1 MPSRTAIYIRVSTQ
15 EQATEGYSIQ
25 AQTERLQ
32 AYCKAKGWGIF
43 HIYTDAG
50 FSGSNMERPALSQL
64 LNDVEAGRV
73 DCVLVYKLD
82 RLSRSQKDTLHMIE
96 DVFLDHGCDFVSMSE
111 NFDTSTPL
119 GRAMI
124 GILSVFAQLE
134 REQIR
139 ERMAIGRTERAK
151 SGLWQGGGWIPIGY
165 DYVDGRLV
173 PNPIRAAAVRDIYN
187 LFLSGTPI
195 TSIKLAVNKK
205 YALDLSDTTVH
216 SVLSHRLYVG
226 DIVWRGEI
234 YKGQHEPLID
244 METFAR
250 AQKLL
255 HSRARIA
262 VSKPDPFKPRTLLGG
277 LLFCENCGA
286 RYLAKGN
293 YSGHGDRRV
302 YRPYYMCYS
311 RAKSNKRLI
320 IDPTCRNPAY
330 AVVSLDHTIIEEIRR
345 IASDPQEFD
354 AIVAAGRPD
363 AGQKRNRNAEA
374 EAAIMHRL
382 DEIDA
387 NTTRLLDLYQRGLAI
402 DKIAGRLDAL
412 DKEKATLQDSLQE
425 LRMEKKAARD
435 EEERLGPER
444 AHELMGEFLD
454 AVDGDADP
462 DTRRKLLGAL
472 IEKIIVKRT
481 PGDFDI
487 YWTF

>member
-262 VSKPDPFKPRTLLGG
+262 ASKPDPFKPRTLLGG

-363 AGQKRNRNAEA
+363 AEQKCRRNANA

-402 DKIAGRLDAL
+402 DKIADRLDAL
-412 DKEKATLQDSLQE
+412 DKEKEALQVSLQE

-435 EEERLGPER
+435 EEERLEPER
-444 AHELMGEFLD
+444 AHELMAEFLN
-454 AVDGDADP
+454 AVDGDADL
-462 DTRRKLLGAL
+462 DTRRKLLGSL

>member
-64 LNDVEAGRV
+64 LNDVEDGRV

-262 VSKPDPFKPRTLLGG
+262 ASKPDPFKPRTLLGG

-454 AVDGDADP
+454 AVDGDADL

>member
-15 EQATEGYSIQ
+15 EQAIEGYSIQ

-32 AYCKAKGWGIF
+32 AYCKAKGWGVF
-43 HIYTDAG
+43 HTYTDAG
-50 FSGSNMERPALSQL
+50 FSGSNMERPSLSQL
-64 LNDVEAGRV
+64 LEDVEAGRV

-96 DVFLDHGCDFVSMSE
+96 DIFLANGCDFVSMSE

-124 GILSVFAQLE
+124 GVLSVFAQLE

-139 ERMAIGRTERAK
+139 ERMAMGRTERAK

-173 PNPIRAAAVRDIYN
+173 PNPIRAAAVRDIYD

-226 DIVWRGEI
+226 DIVWQGEI

-244 METFAR
+244 VETFAR

-262 VSKPDPFKPRTLLGG
+262 ASKPDPFKPRTLLGG

-354 AIVAAGRPD
+354 AIVAAGRPND
-363 AGQKRNRNAEA
+363 EQKRSRNAEA

-402 DKIAGRLDAL
+402 DKIADRLDAL
-412 DKEKATLQDSLQE
+412 GKEKEALQASLQE
-425 LRMEKKAARD
+425 LRMKKKAAHD
-435 EEERLGPER
+435 EEEQMEPER
-444 AHELMGEFLD
+444 AHELMAEFLD
-454 AVDGDADP
+454 AIDGDADL
-462 DTRRKLLGAL
+462 DTRRKLLGSL

>member
-1 MPSRTAIYIRVSTQ
+1 M
-15 EQATEGYSIQ
+15 EGYSIQ

-50 FSGSNMERPALSQL
+50 FSGSNMQRPALSQL
-64 LNDVEAGRV
+64 LEDVEAGRV

-96 DVFLDHGCDFVSMSE
+96 DIFLANGCDFVSMSE

-139 ERMAIGRTERAK
+139 ERMTMGRTERAK

-173 PNPIRAAAVRDIYN
+173 PNPIRAAAVRDIYD

-195 TSIKLAVNKK
+195 TSIKLTVNKK
-205 YALDLSDTTVH
+205 YALNLSDTTVH

-226 DIVWRGEI
+226 DIVWMGNI
-234 YKGQHEPLID
+234 YKGQHEPLVD
-244 METFAR
+244 MVTFSR

-262 VSKPDPFKPRTLLGG
+262 ASKPDPFKPRTLLGG

-311 RAKSNKRLI
+311 RAKTNKHMVV
-320 IDPTCRNPAY
+320 DPTCRNPAY
-330 AVVSLDHTIIEEIRR
+330 AVAVLNKKIIDEIRR
-345 IASDPQEFD
+345 IASDPQEFN

-363 AGQKRNRNAEA
+363 AEQKRRRNAKAEEA
-374 EAAIMHRL
+374 VMRRL
-382 DEIDA
+382 DEVDA

-412 DKEKATLQDSLQE
+412 DKEKEALQVSLQE
-425 LRMEKKAARD
+425 LRMEKKAARN
-435 EEERLGPER
+435 EEERLEPER

-454 AVDGDADP
+454 AVDGDADM
-462 DTRRKLLGAL
+462 DTRRKILGSL

>member
-15 EQATEGYSIQ
+15 EQAMEGYSIQ

-32 AYCKAKGWGIF
+32 AYCKAKCWGIF
-43 HIYTDAG
+43 HTYTDAG
-50 FSGSNMERPALSQL
+50 FSGSNMQRPALSQL
-64 LNDVEAGRV
+64 LEDVEAGRV

-96 DVFLDHGCDFVSMSE
+96 DIFLANGCDFVSMSE

-139 ERMAIGRTERAK
+139 ERMAMGRTERAK

-165 DYVDGRLV
+165 DYVDGHLV
-173 PNPIRAAAVRDIYN
+173 PNPVRAAAVRDIYD
-187 LFLSGTPI
+187 LFLAGTPI
-195 TSIKLAVNKK
+195 TSIKLIVNKK
-205 YALDLSDTTVH
+205 YALDLSDTTVR

-226 DIVWRGEI
+226 DIVWMGSI
-234 YKGQHEPLID
+234 YKGQHEPLVD
-244 METFAR
+244 MVTFSR

-262 VSKPDPFKPRTLLGG
+262 ASKPDPFKPRTLLGG

-286 RYLAKGN
+286 RYIAKGN
-293 YSGHGDRRV
+293 YSGRGNHRA
-302 YRPYYMCYS
+302 YRPYYTCHS
-311 RAKSNKRLI
+311 RAKSNKRMI
-320 IDPTCRNPAY
+320 VDPTCRNPSY
-330 AVVSLDHTIIEEIRR
+330 VVARLDQRIVDEIRH
-345 IASDPQEFD
+345 IASDPQEFN
-354 AIVAAGRPD
+354 AIVASGRPD
-363 AGQKRNRNAEA
+363 AEQKRRRNAEA
-374 EAAIMHRL
+374 EAAIMRRL

-387 NTTRLLDLYQRGLAI
+387 NTARLLDLYQRGLSI
-402 DKIAGRLDAL
+402 DKIADRLDAL
-412 DKEKATLQDSLQE
+412 DKEKATLQISLQE

-435 EEERLGPER
+435 EEERLEPER

-454 AVDGDADP
+454 AVDGDADL
-462 DTRRKLLGAL
+462 DTRRKLLGSL

-481 PGDFDI
+481 PGAFDI

>member
-15 EQATEGYSIQ
+15 EQALEGYSIQ

-43 HIYTDAG
+43 HVYTDAG
-50 FSGSNMERPALSQL
+50 FSGSNMERPGLSQL
-64 LNDVEAGRV
+64 LEDVEAGRV

-96 DVFLDHGCDFVSMSE
+96 DIFLANDCDFVSMSE

-124 GILSVFAQLE
+124 GVLSVFAQLE

-139 ERMAIGRTERAK
+139 ERMAMGRTERAK

-173 PNPIRAAAVRDIYN
+173 PNQIRAAAVRDIYE
-187 LFLSGTPI
+187 LFIGGTAI
-195 TSIKLAVNKK
+195 TSIKLIVNRK
-205 YALDLSDTTVH
+205 YALSLSDTTVR
-216 SVLSHRLYVG
+216 SILSHRLYVG
-226 DIVWRGEI
+226 DIVWMGNI
-234 YKGQHEPLID
+234 YKGQHEPLVD
-244 METFAR
+244 MVTFSR

-262 VSKPDPFKPRTLLGG
+262 ASKPDPFKPRTLLGG
-277 LLFCENCGA
+277 LLFCETCGA

-293 YSGHGDRRV
+293 YSGRGAHRA
-302 YRPYYMCYS
+302 YRPYYTCYS
-311 RAKSNKRLI
+311 RAKTNKHLVV
-320 IDPTCRNPAY
+320 DPTCRNPTY
-330 AVVSLDHTIIEEIRR
+330 AVAVLNQKIIDEIRR
-345 IASDPQEFD
+345 IASDPQEFG

-363 AGQKRNRNAEA
+363 ADRERRRDDEA
-374 EAAIMHRL
+374 ERAILHRL

-387 NTTRLLDLYQRGLAI
+387 NITRLLDLYQRGLAI
-402 DKIAGRLDAL
+402 DKIADRLDAF
-412 DKEKATLQDSLQE
+412 DKEKGTLQDSLRE
-425 LRMEKKAARD
+425 LRMKKQAARD
-435 EEERLGPER
+435 DEDRLNPEK
-444 AHELMGEFLD
+444 AHELMDEFLA
-454 AVDGDADP
+454 AVDGGADL
-462 DTRRKLLGAL
+462 DTRRRLLGAL
-472 IEKIIVKRT
+472 IEKIIVKKT

>member
-15 EQATEGYSIQ
+15 EQAIEGYSIQ

-32 AYCKAKGWGIF
+32 AYCKAKGWGVF
-43 HIYTDAG
+43 HTYTDAG
-50 FSGSNMERPALSQL
+50 FSGSNMERLALSQL
-64 LNDVEAGRV
+64 LEDVEAGRV

-96 DVFLDHGCDFVSMSE
+96 DIFLANGCDFVSTSE

-139 ERMAIGRTERAK
+139 ERMAMGRTERAK

-165 DYVDGRLV
+165 DYVDGKLV
-173 PNPIRAAAVRDIYN
+173 RNPIRAAAVRDIYD

-195 TSIKLAVNKK
+195 TSIKLTVNKK
-205 YALDLSDTTVH
+205 YALNLSDTTVH

-226 DIVWRGEI
+226 DIVWMGNI
-234 YKGQHEPLID
+234 YKGQHEPLVD
-244 METFAR
+244 MVTFSR

-262 VSKPDPFKPRTLLGG
+262 ASKPDPFKPRTLLGG

-293 YSGHGDRRV
+293 YSGRGAHRT

-311 RAKSNKRLI
+311 RAKTSKHLVV
-320 IDPTCRNPAY
+320 DPTCRNPAY
-330 AVVSLDHTIIEEIRR
+330 AVVSLDQKIIDEIRR
-345 IASDPQEFD
+345 IASDPQEFG
-354 AIVAAGRPD
+354 AIVAASRP
-363 AGQKRNRNAEA
+363 AAEQKRRRNAEA
-374 EAAIMHRL
+374 EAAVMRRL
-382 DEIDA
+382 DEVDA

-402 DKIAGRLDAL
+402 DKIAARLDAI
-412 DKEKATLQDSLQE
+412 DKEKDALQVSLQE
-425 LRMEKKAARD
+425 LRMEKKDAR
-435 EEERLGPER
+435 EEDERLEPER
-444 AHELMGEFLD
+444 AQELMAEFLD
-454 AVDGDADP
+454 AVDGDADL
-462 DTRRKLLGAL
+462 DTRRKLLGSL

-487 YWTF
+487 CWTF

>member
-15 EQATEGYSIQ
+15 EQAMEGYSIQ

-32 AYCKAKGWGIF
+32 AYCTAKGWGVF
-43 HIYTDAG
+43 HTYTDAG
-50 FSGSNMERPALSQL
+50 FSGSNMERPSLSQL
-64 LNDVEAGRV
+64 LEDVEAGRV

-96 DVFLDHGCDFVSMSE
+96 DIFLANGCDFVSMSE

-139 ERMAIGRTERAK
+139 ERMTMGRTERAK

-165 DYVDGRLV
+165 DYVDGKLV
-173 PNPIRAAAVRDIYN
+173 PNPIRAAAVRDIYE
-187 LFLSGTPI
+187 LFIGGTAI
-195 TSIKLAVNKK
+195 TSIKLIVNRK
-205 YALDLSDTTVH
+205 YALNLSDTTVR
-216 SVLSHRLYVG
+216 SILSHRLYVG
-226 DIVWRGEI
+226 DIVWMGNI
-234 YKGQHEPLID
+234 YKGQHEPLVD
-244 METFAR
+244 MVTFSR

-262 VSKPDPFKPRTLLGG
+262 ASKPDPFKPRTLLGG
-277 LLFCENCGA
+277 LLFCETCGA

-293 YSGHGDRRV
+293 YSGRGAHRT
-302 YRPYYMCYS
+302 YRPYYTCYS
-311 RAKSNKRLI
+311 RAKTNKNLVV
-320 IDPTCRNPAY
+320 DPTCRNPTY
-330 AVVSLDHTIIEEIRR
+330 AVAVLNQKIIDEIRR
-345 IASDPQEFD
+345 IASNPQEFN
-354 AIVAAGRPD
+354 AIVATGRPD
-363 AGQKRNRNAEA
+363 AEQKRRRNAEA
-374 EAAIMHRL
+374 EEAIMRRL
-382 DEIDA
+382 DEVDA

-402 DKIAGRLDAL
+402 DKIADRLDAL
-412 DKEKATLQDSLQE
+412 DKEKEALQVSLQE
-425 LRMEKKAARD
+425 LRMDKKAAR
-435 EEERLGPER
+435 EEDERLEPER
-444 AHELMGEFLD
+444 AQELMAEFLD
-454 AVDGDADP
+454 AVDGDADL
-462 DTRRKLLGAL
+462 DTRRKLLGSL

>member
-15 EQATEGYSIQ
+15 EQAMEGYSIQ

-32 AYCKAKGWGIF
+32 AYCTAKGWGVF
-43 HIYTDAG
+43 HTYTDAG
-50 FSGSNMERPALSQL
+50 FSGSNMERPSLSQL
-64 LNDVEAGRV
+64 LEDVEAGRV

-96 DVFLDHGCDFVSMSE
+96 DVFLANGCDFVSMSE

-139 ERMAIGRTERAK
+139 ERMTMGRTERAK

-165 DYVDGRLV
+165 DYVDGKLV
-173 PNPIRAAAVRDIYN
+173 PNPIRAAAVRDIYD

-195 TSIKLAVNKK
+195 TSIKLTVNKK
-205 YALDLSDTTVH
+205 YALNLSDTTVH

-226 DIVWRGEI
+226 DIVWMGNI
-234 YKGQHEPLID
+234 YKGQHEPLVD
-244 METFAR
+244 MVTFSR

-262 VSKPDPFKPRTLLGG
+262 ASKPDPFKPRTLLGG

-311 RAKSNKRLI
+311 RAKTNKHMVV
-320 IDPTCRNPAY
+320 DPTCRNPAY
-330 AVVSLDHTIIEEIRR
+330 AVAVLNKKIIDEIRR
-345 IASDPQEFD
+345 IASDPQEFN

-363 AGQKRNRNAEA
+363 AEQKRRRNAKAEEA
-374 EAAIMHRL
+374 VMRRL
-382 DEIDA
+382 DEVDA

-412 DKEKATLQDSLQE
+412 DKEKEALQVSLQE
-425 LRMEKKAARD
+425 LRMEKKAAH
-435 EEERLGPER
+435 EEDERLEPER
-444 AHELMGEFLD
+444 AQELMAEFLD
-454 AVDGDADP
+454 AVDGDADL
-462 DTRRKLLGAL
+462 DTRRKLLSSL
-472 IEKIIVKRT
+472 IEKIIVKRM

>member
-1 MPSRTAIYIRVSTQ
+1 M
-15 EQATEGYSIQ
+15 EGYSIQ

-43 HIYTDAG
+43 HVYTDAG
-50 FSGSNMERPALSQL
+50 FSGSNMQRPALSQL
-64 LNDVEAGRV
+64 LEDVEAGRV

-96 DVFLDHGCDFVSMSE
+96 DIFLANGCDFVSMSE

-139 ERMAIGRTERAK
+139 ERMTMGRTERAK

-173 PNPIRAAAVRDIYN
+173 PNPIRAAAVRDIYD

-195 TSIKLAVNKK
+195 TSIKLTVNKK
-205 YALDLSDTTVH
+205 YALNLSDTTVH

-226 DIVWRGEI
+226 DIVWMGNI
-234 YKGQHEPLID
+234 YKGQHEPLVD
-244 METFAR
+244 MVTFSR

-262 VSKPDPFKPRTLLGG
+262 ASKPDPFKPRTLLGG

-311 RAKSNKRLI
+311 RAKTNKHMVV
-320 IDPTCRNPAY
+320 DPTCRNPAY
-330 AVVSLDHTIIEEIRR
+330 AVAVLNKKIIDEIRR
-345 IASDPQEFD
+345 IASDPQEFN

-363 AGQKRNRNAEA
+363 AEQKRRRNAKAEEA
-374 EAAIMHRL
+374 VMRRL
-382 DEIDA
+382 DEVDA

-412 DKEKATLQDSLQE
+412 DKEKEALQVSLQE
-425 LRMEKKAARD
+425 LRMEKKAARN
-435 EEERLGPER
+435 EEERLEPER

-454 AVDGDADP
+454 AVDGDADM
-462 DTRRKLLGAL
+462 DTRRKILGSL

>member
-15 EQATEGYSIQ
+15 EQAMEGYSIQ

-50 FSGSNMERPALSQL
+50 FSGSNMQRPALSQL
-64 LNDVEAGRV
+64 LEDVEAGRV

-139 ERMAIGRTERAK
+139 ERMAMGRTERAK

-165 DYVDGRLV
+165 DYVDGHLV
-173 PNPIRAAAVRDIYN
+173 PNPVRAAAVRDIYD
-187 LFLSGTPI
+187 LFLAGTPI
-195 TSIKLAVNKK
+195 TSIKLIVNKK
-205 YALDLSDTTVH
+205 YALDLADTTVR

-226 DIVWRGEI
+226 DIVWMGSI

-244 METFAR
+244 MVTFSR

-262 VSKPDPFKPRTLLGG
+262 ASKPDPFKPRTLLGG

-363 AGQKRNRNAEA
+363 AEQKCRRNANA
-374 EAAIMHRL
+374 EVAIMHRL

-402 DKIAGRLDAL
+402 DKIADRLDAL
-412 DKEKATLQDSLQE
+412 DKEKEALQVSLQE

-435 EEERLGPER
+435 EEERLEPER
-444 AHELMGEFLD
+444 AHELMAEFLN
-454 AVDGDADP
+454 AVDGDADL
-462 DTRRKLLGAL
+462 DTRRKLLGSL

-487 YWTF
+487 FWAF

>member
-15 EQATEGYSIQ
+15 EQAIEGYSIQ

-43 HIYTDAG
+43 HTYTDAG
-50 FSGSNMERPALSQL
+50 FSGSNMQRPALSQL
-64 LNDVEAGRV
+64 IEDVEEGRV

-139 ERMAIGRTERAK
+139 ERMAMGRTERAK

-165 DYVDGRLV
+165 DYVDGHLV
-173 PNPIRAAAVRDIYN
+173 PNPVRAAAVRDIYD
-187 LFLSGTPI
+187 LFLAGTPI
-195 TSIKLAVNKK
+195 TSIKLIVNKK
-205 YALDLSDTTVH
+205 YALDLADTTVR
-216 SVLSHRLYVG
+216 SILSHRLYVG
-226 DIVWRGEI
+226 DIVWMGSI

-244 METFAR
+244 MVTFSR

-262 VSKPDPFKPRTLLGG
+262 ASKPDPFKPRTLLGG

-286 RYLAKGN
+286 RYIAKGN
-293 YSGHGDRRV
+293 YSGRGNHRA
-302 YRPYYMCYS
+302 YRPYYTCHS
-311 RAKSNKRLI
+311 RAKSNKRMI
-320 IDPTCRNPAY
+320 VDPTCRNPSY
-330 AVVSLDHTIIEEIRR
+330 VVARLDQRIVDEIRH
-345 IASDPQEFD
+345 IASDPQEFN
-354 AIVAAGRPD
+354 AIVASGRPD
-363 AGQKRNRNAEA
+363 AEQKRRRNAEA
-374 EAAIMHRL
+374 EAAIMRRL

-387 NTTRLLDLYQRGLAI
+387 NTARLLDLYQRGLAI
-402 DKIAGRLDAL
+402 DKIADRLDAL
-412 DKEKATLQDSLQE
+412 DKEKATLQISLQE

-435 EEERLGPER
+435 EEERLEPER

-454 AVDGDADP
+454 AVDGDADL
-462 DTRRKLLGAL
+462 DTRRELLGSL

>member
-96 DVFLDHGCDFVSMSE
+96 DVFLDHDCDFVSMSE

-234 YKGQHEPLID
+234 YKGQHEPLVD
-244 METFAR
+244 MVTFSR

-262 VSKPDPFKPRTLLGG
+262 ASKPDPFKPRTLLGG

-330 AVVSLDHTIIEEIRR
+330 AVVSLDHTIIEEVRR

-354 AIVAAGRPD
+354 AIVAASRPD
-363 AGQKRNRNAEA
+363 AEQKRNRNAEA

-402 DKIAGRLDAL
+402 DKIADRLDAL
-412 DKEKATLQDSLQE
+412 DREKEALQISLQE
-425 LRMEKKAARD
+425 LHMEKKAARD
-435 EEERLGPER
+435 EEERLEPER
-444 AHELMGEFLD
+444 AHELMAEFLD
-454 AVDGDADP
+454 AVDGDADL
-462 DTRRKLLGAL
+462 DTRRNLLSSL

>member
-96 DVFLDHGCDFVSMSE
+96 DIFLANGCDFVSMSE

-262 VSKPDPFKPRTLLGG
+262 ASKPDPFKPRTLLGG

-454 AVDGDADP
+454 AVDGDADL

>member
-1 MPSRTAIYIRVSTQ
+1 MPSRVAIYIRVSTQ
-15 EQATEGYSIQ
+15 EQALEGYSIQ

-32 AYCKAKGWGIF
+32 AFCKAKGWSVF
-43 HIYTDAG
+43 HVYTDAG
-50 FSGSNMERPALSQL
+50 FSGSNMERPALGQL
-64 LNDVEAGRV
+64 LDDVRAHRAG
-73 DCVLVYKLD
+73 CVLVYKLD
-82 RLSRSQKDTLHMIE
+82 RLSRSQKDTLFMIE
-96 DVFLDHGCDFVSMSE
+96 DVFLKNDCDFVSMSE

-124 GILSVFAQLE
+124 GVLSVFAQLE

-139 ERMAIGRTERAK
+139 ERMAMGRAERAK
-151 SGLWQGGGWIPIGY
+151 SGLWQGGGWIPVGY
-165 DYVDGRLV
+165 DYVDGHLV
-173 PNPIRAAAVRDIYN
+173 PNPVRAAAVKDIYD
-187 LFLSGTPI
+187 LFLGGTPI
-195 TSIKLAVNKK
+195 TSIKLAVNRK
-205 YALDLSDTTVH
+205 YALNFSDTTVH

-226 DIVWRGEI
+226 DIVWQGNI
-234 YKGQHEPLID
+234 YRGQHEPLID

-262 VSKPDPFKPRTLLGG
+262 ASKPDPFKSRTLLGG
-277 LLFCENCGA
+277 LLYCENCGA

-293 YSGHGDRRV
+293 YSGRGDHRV
-302 YRPYYMCYS
+302 YRPYYTCYS
-311 RAKSNKRLI
+311 RAKTNRSMVV
-320 IDPTCRNPAY
+320 DPTCRNPSY
-330 AVVSLDHTIIEEIRR
+330 AVTLLDHTVIEEVRR
-345 IASDPQEFD
+345 LASDPREFD
-354 AIVAAGRPD
+354 AAVAAGRSDTSRQRRRSAD
-363 AGQKRNRNAEA
+363 AEN
-374 EAAIMHRL
+374 AIMHRL

-387 NTTRLLDLYQRGLAI
+387 HTSRLLDLYQRGLAI
-402 DKIAGRLDAL
+402 DKISNRLDAL
-412 DKEKATLQDSLQE
+412 DKEKGALQESLQE

-454 AVDGDADP
+454 AVDGDADL
-462 DTRRKLLGAL
+462 DTRRKLLGSL

>member
-1 MPSRTAIYIRVSTQ
+1 M
-15 EQATEGYSIQ
+15 EGYSIQ

-43 HIYTDAG
+43 HTYTDAG
-50 FSGSNMERPALSQL
+50 FSGSNMERPSLSQL
-64 LNDVEAGRV
+64 LEDVEAGRV

-96 DVFLDHGCDFVSMSE
+96 DIFLANGCDFVSMSE

-139 ERMAIGRTERAK
+139 ERMAMGRTERAK

-165 DYVDGRLV
+165 DYVDGKLV
-173 PNPIRAAAVRDIYN
+173 PNPIRAAAVKDIYD

-195 TSIKLAVNKK
+195 TSIKLIVNKK
-205 YALDLSDTTVH
+205 YALDLSDTTVR
-216 SVLSHRLYVG
+216 SILSHRLYVG
-226 DIVWRGEI
+226 DIVWMGNI
-234 YKGQHEPLID
+234 YKGQHEPLVD
-244 METFAR
+244 MVTFSR

-262 VSKPDPFKPRTLLGG
+262 ASKPAPFKPHTLLGG

-293 YSGHGDRRV
+293 HSGHGGRRV

-311 RAKSNKRLI
+311 RAKTNKHMVV
-320 IDPTCRNPAY
+320 DPTCRNPAY
-330 AVVSLDHTIIEEIRR
+330 AVAVLNKKIIDEIRR
-345 IASDPQEFD
+345 IASDPLEFN

-363 AGQKRNRNAEA
+363 AEQKRRRNAEA
-374 EAAIMHRL
+374 EAAIMRRL

-402 DKIAGRLDAL
+402 DKIADRLDAL
-412 DKEKATLQDSLQE
+412 DKEKEALQVSLQE
-425 LRMEKKAARD
+425 LRMEKKAAR
-435 EEERLGPER
+435 EEDERLEPER
-444 AHELMGEFLD
+444 AQELMDEFLD
-454 AVDGDADP
+454 AVDGDADL
-462 DTRRKLLGAL
+462 DTRRKLLGSL

-481 PGDFDI
+481 PGDLDI

>member
-1 MPSRTAIYIRVSTQ
+1 MSSRTAIYIRVSTQ
-15 EQATEGYSIQ
+15 EQAMEGYSIQ

-43 HIYTDAG
+43 HVYTDAG
-50 FSGSNMERPALSQL
+50 FSGSNMQRPALSQL
-64 LNDVEAGRV
+64 LEDVEAGRV

-96 DVFLDHGCDFVSMSE
+96 DIFLANGCDFVSMSE

-139 ERMAIGRTERAK
+139 ERMTMGRTERAK

-173 PNPIRAAAVRDIYN
+173 PNPIRAAAVRDIYD

-195 TSIKLAVNKK
+195 TSIKLTVNKK
-205 YALDLSDTTVH
+205 YALNLSDTTVH

-226 DIVWRGEI
+226 DIVWMGNI
-234 YKGQHEPLID
+234 YKGQHEPLVD
-244 METFAR
+244 MVTFSR

-262 VSKPDPFKPRTLLGG
+262 ASKPDPFKPRTLLGG

-311 RAKSNKRLI
+311 RAKTNKHMVV
-320 IDPTCRNPAY
+320 DPTCRNPAY
-330 AVVSLDHTIIEEIRR
+330 AVAVLNKKIIDEIRR
-345 IASDPQEFD
+345 IASDPQEFN

-363 AGQKRNRNAEA
+363 AEQKRRRNAKAEEA
-374 EAAIMHRL
+374 VMRRL
-382 DEIDA
+382 DEVDA

-412 DKEKATLQDSLQE
+412 DKEKEALQVSLQE
-425 LRMEKKAARD
+425 LRMEKKAARN
-435 EEERLGPER
+435 EEERLEPER

-454 AVDGDADP
+454 AVDGDADM
-462 DTRRKLLGAL
+462 DTRRKILGSL

>member
-1 MPSRTAIYIRVSTQ
+1 MQ
-15 EQATEGYSIQ
+15 
-25 AQTERLQ
+25 
-32 AYCKAKGWGIF
+32 
-43 HIYTDAG
+43 
-50 FSGSNMERPALSQL
+50 RPALSQL
-64 LNDVEAGRV
+64 IEDVEAGRV

-139 ERMAIGRTERAK
+139 ERMAMGRTERAK
-151 SGLWQGGGWIPIGY
+151 SGLWQGGGWVPVGY

-173 PNPIRAAAVRDIYN
+173 PNPVRAAAVRDIYD
-187 LFLSGTPI
+187 LFLAGTPI
-195 TSIKLAVNKK
+195 TSIKLIVNKK
-205 YALDLSDTTVH
+205 YALDLADTTVR

-226 DIVWRGEI
+226 DIVWMGSI

-244 METFAR
+244 MVTFSR

-262 VSKPDPFKPRTLLGG
+262 ASKPDPFKPRTLLGG
-277 LLFCENCGA
+277 LLCCENCGA
-286 RYLAKGN
+286 RYIAKGN
-293 YSGHGDRRV
+293 YSGRGNHRA
-302 YRPYYMCYS
+302 YRPYYTCHS
-311 RAKSNKRLI
+311 RAKSNKRMI
-320 IDPTCRNPAY
+320 VDPTCRNPSY
-330 AVVSLDHTIIEEIRR
+330 AVARLDQRIIDEIRR

-363 AGQKRNRNAEA
+363 AEQKRRKNAEA
-374 EAAIMHRL
+374 EAAIMRRL

-387 NTTRLLDLYQRGLAI
+387 NTARLLDLYQRGLAI
-402 DKIAGRLDAL
+402 DKIADRLDAL
-412 DKEKATLQDSLQE
+412 DKEKATLQISLQE

-435 EEERLGPER
+435 EEDRLEPER

-454 AVDGDADP
+454 AVDGDADL
-462 DTRRKLLGAL
+462 DTRRELLGSL

>member
-262 VSKPDPFKPRTLLGG
+262 ASKPDPFKPRTLLGG

-354 AIVAAGRPD
+354 AIGAAGRPD

-454 AVDGDADP
+454 AVDGDADL

>member
-1 MPSRTAIYIRVSTQ
+1 M
-15 EQATEGYSIQ
+15 EGYSIQ

-50 FSGSNMERPALSQL
+50 FSGSNMQRPALSQL
-64 LNDVEAGRV
+64 LEDVEAGRV

-96 DVFLDHGCDFVSMSE
+96 DIFLANGCDFVSMSE

-139 ERMAIGRTERAK
+139 ERMTMGRTERAK

-173 PNPIRAAAVRDIYN
+173 PNPIRAAAVRDIYD

-195 TSIKLAVNKK
+195 TSIKLTVNKK
-205 YALDLSDTTVH
+205 YTLNLSDTTVH

-226 DIVWRGEI
+226 DIVWMGNI
-234 YKGQHEPLID
+234 YKGQHEPLVD
-244 METFAR
+244 MVTFSR

-262 VSKPDPFKPRTLLGG
+262 ASKPDPFKPRTLLGG

-311 RAKSNKRLI
+311 RAKTNKHMVV
-320 IDPTCRNPAY
+320 DPTCRNPAY
-330 AVVSLDHTIIEEIRR
+330 AVAVLNKKIIDEIRR
-345 IASDPQEFD
+345 IASDPQEFN

-363 AGQKRNRNAEA
+363 VEQKRRRNAKAEEA
-374 EAAIMHRL
+374 VMRRL
-382 DEIDA
+382 DEVDA

-412 DKEKATLQDSLQE
+412 DKEKEALQVSLQE
-425 LRMEKKAARD
+425 LRMEKKAARN
-435 EEERLGPER
+435 EEERLEPER

-454 AVDGDADP
+454 AVDGDADM
-462 DTRRKLLGAL
+462 DTRRKILGSL

>member
-262 VSKPDPFKPRTLLGG
+262 ASKPDPFKPRTLLGG

>member
-1 MPSRTAIYIRVSTQ
+1 
-15 EQATEGYSIQ
+15 
-25 AQTERLQ
+25 
-32 AYCKAKGWGIF
+32 
-43 HIYTDAG
+43 
-50 FSGSNMERPALSQL
+50 
-64 LNDVEAGRV
+64 
-73 DCVLVYKLD
+73 
-82 RLSRSQKDTLHMIE
+82 MIE

-262 VSKPDPFKPRTLLGG
+262 ASKPDPFKPRTLLGG

-454 AVDGDADP
+454 AVDGDADL

>member
-1 MPSRTAIYIRVSTQ
+1 M
-15 EQATEGYSIQ
+15 EGYSIQ

-43 HIYTDAG
+43 HTYTDAG
-50 FSGSNMERPALSQL
+50 FSGSNMQRPALSQL
-64 LNDVEAGRV
+64 LEDVEAGRV

-96 DVFLDHGCDFVSMSE
+96 DIFLANGCDFVSMSE

-139 ERMAIGRTERAK
+139 ERMTMGRTERAK

-173 PNPIRAAAVRDIYN
+173 PNPIRAAAVRDIYD

-195 TSIKLAVNKK
+195 TSIKLTVNKK
-205 YALDLSDTTVH
+205 YALNLSDTTVH

-226 DIVWRGEI
+226 DIVWMGNI
-234 YKGQHEPLID
+234 YKGQHEPLVD
-244 METFAR
+244 MVTFSR

-262 VSKPDPFKPRTLLGG
+262 ASKPDPFKPRTLLGG

-311 RAKSNKRLI
+311 RAKTNKHMVV
-320 IDPTCRNPAY
+320 DPTCRNPAY
-330 AVVSLDHTIIEEIRR
+330 AVAVLNKKIIDEIRR
-345 IASDPQEFD
+345 IASDPQEFN

-363 AGQKRNRNAEA
+363 AEQKRRRNAKAEEA
-374 EAAIMHRL
+374 VMRRL
-382 DEIDA
+382 DEVDA

-412 DKEKATLQDSLQE
+412 DKEKEALQVSLQE
-425 LRMEKKAARD
+425 LRMEKKAARN
-435 EEERLGPER
+435 EEERLEPER

-454 AVDGDADP
+454 AVDGDADM
-462 DTRRKLLGAL
+462 DTRRKILGSL

>member
-15 EQATEGYSIQ
+15 EQAIEGYSIQ

-50 FSGSNMERPALSQL
+50 FSGSNMQRPALSQL
-64 LNDVEAGRV
+64 LEDVEAGRIG
-73 DCVLVYKLD
+73 CVLVYKLD

-96 DVFLDHGCDFVSMSE
+96 DIFLANGCDFVSMSE

-124 GILSVFAQLE
+124 GVLSVFAQLE

-139 ERMAIGRTERAK
+139 ERMAMGRTERAK

-173 PNPIRAAAVRDIYN
+173 PNPIRAAAVRDIYD

-205 YALDLSDTTVH
+205 YALDLSDTTVR
-216 SVLSHRLYVG
+216 SILSHRLYVG
-226 DIVWRGEI
+226 DIVWMGNI
-234 YKGQHEPLID
+234 YKGQHEPLVD
-244 METFAR
+244 MVTFSR

-262 VSKPDPFKPRTLLGG
+262 ASKPDPFKPRTLLGG

-363 AGQKRNRNAEA
+363 AEQKCRRNANA

-402 DKIAGRLDAL
+402 DKIADRLDAL
-412 DKEKATLQDSLQE
+412 DKEKEALQVSLQE

-435 EEERLGPER
+435 EEERLEPER
-444 AHELMGEFLD
+444 AHELMAEFLN
-454 AVDGDADP
+454 AVDGDADL
-462 DTRRKLLGAL
+462 DTRRKLLGSL

-487 YWTF
+487 FWAF

>member
-15 EQATEGYSIQ
+15 EQAIEGYSIQ

-32 AYCKAKGWGIF
+32 AYCTAKGWGVF
-43 HIYTDAG
+43 HTYTDAG
-50 FSGSNMERPALSQL
+50 FSGSNMERPGLSQL
-64 LNDVEAGRV
+64 LVDVEAGRV

-96 DVFLDHGCDFVSMSE
+96 DIFLANDCDFVSMSE

-124 GILSVFAQLE
+124 GVLSVFAQLE

-139 ERMAIGRTERAK
+139 ERMAMGRTERAK

-173 PNPIRAAAVRDIYN
+173 PNPIRAAAVRDIYD

-195 TSIKLAVNKK
+195 TSIKLTVNKK
-205 YALDLSDTTVH
+205 YALNLSDTTVR
-216 SVLSHRLYVG
+216 SILSHRLYVG
-226 DIVWRGEI
+226 DIVWMGNI
-234 YKGQHEPLID
+234 YKGQHEPLVD
-244 METFAR
+244 MVTFSR

-262 VSKPDPFKPRTLLGG
+262 ASKPDPFKPRTLLGG
-277 LLFCENCGA
+277 LLFCETCGA

-293 YSGHGDRRV
+293 YSGRGAHRT
-302 YRPYYMCYS
+302 YRPYYTCYS
-311 RAKSNKRLI
+311 RAKTNKNLVV
-320 IDPTCRNPAY
+320 DPTCRNPTY
-330 AVVSLDHTIIEEIRR
+330 AVAVLNQKIIDEIRR
-345 IASDPQEFD
+345 IASDPQEFG
-354 AIVAAGRPD
+354 AIGAAGRPD
-363 AGQKRNRNAEA
+363 AEQKRHRNAKAEEA
-374 EAAIMHRL
+374 VMRRL
-382 DEIDA
+382 DEVDA

-412 DKEKATLQDSLQE
+412 DKEKEALQISLQE
-425 LRMEKKAARD
+425 LRMEKKAAR
-435 EEERLGPER
+435 EEDERLEPER
-444 AHELMGEFLD
+444 AQELMAEFLD
-454 AVDGDADP
+454 AVDGDADL
-462 DTRRKLLGAL
+462 DTRRKLLGSL

>member
-15 EQATEGYSIQ
+15 EQAMEGYSIQ

-43 HIYTDAG
+43 HVYTDAG
-50 FSGSNMERPALSQL
+50 FSGSNMERPSLSQL
-64 LNDVEAGRV
+64 LEDVEAGRV

-96 DVFLDHGCDFVSMSE
+96 DIFLANGCDFVSTSE

-139 ERMAIGRTERAK
+139 ERMTMGRTERAK

-165 DYVDGRLV
+165 DYVDGKLV
-173 PNPIRAAAVRDIYN
+173 PNPIRAAAVRDIYE
-187 LFLSGTPI
+187 LFIGGTAI
-195 TSIKLAVNKK
+195 TSIKLIVNRK
-205 YALDLSDTTVH
+205 YALNLSDTTVR
-216 SVLSHRLYVG
+216 SILSHRLYVG
-226 DIVWRGEI
+226 DIVWMGNI
-234 YKGQHEPLID
+234 YKGQHEPLVD
-244 METFAR
+244 MVTFSR

-262 VSKPDPFKPRTLLGG
+262 ASKPDPFKPRTLLGG
-277 LLFCENCGA
+277 LLFCETCGA

-293 YSGHGDRRV
+293 YSGRGAHRT
-302 YRPYYMCYS
+302 YRPYYTCYS
-311 RAKSNKRLI
+311 RAKTNKNLVV
-320 IDPTCRNPAY
+320 DPTCRNPTY
-330 AVVSLDHTIIEEIRR
+330 AVAVLNQKIIDEIRR
-345 IASDPQEFD
+345 IASDPQEFN
-354 AIVAAGRPD
+354 AIVATGRPD
-363 AGQKRNRNAEA
+363 AEQKRRRNAEA
-374 EAAIMHRL
+374 EEAIMRRL
-382 DEIDA
+382 DEVDA

-402 DKIAGRLDAL
+402 DKIADRLDAL
-412 DKEKATLQDSLQE
+412 DKEKEALQVSLQE
-425 LRMEKKAARD
+425 LRMDKKAAR
-435 EEERLGPER
+435 EEDERLEPER
-444 AHELMGEFLD
+444 AQELMAEFLD
-454 AVDGDADP
+454 AVDGDADL
-462 DTRRKLLGAL
+462 DTRRKLLGSL

>member
-15 EQATEGYSIQ
+15 EQAMEGYSIQ

-50 FSGSNMERPALSQL
+50 FSGSNMQRPALSQL
-64 LNDVEAGRV
+64 LEDVEAGRV

-139 ERMAIGRTERAK
+139 ERMAMGRTERAK
-151 SGLWQGGGWIPIGY
+151 SGLWQGGGWVPIGY
-165 DYVDGRLV
+165 DYVDGHLV
-173 PNPIRAAAVRDIYN
+173 PNPVRAAAVKDIYD

-195 TSIKLAVNKK
+195 TSIKLIVNRK
-205 YALDLSDTTVH
+205 YALNLSDTTVR
-216 SVLSHRLYVG
+216 SILSHRLYVG
-226 DIVWRGEI
+226 DIVWMGNI
-234 YKGQHEPLID
+234 YKGQHEPLVD
-244 METFAR
+244 MVTFSR

-262 VSKPDPFKPRTLLGG
+262 ASKPDPFKPRTLLGG
-277 LLFCENCGA
+277 LLVCENCGA

-330 AVVSLDHTIIEEIRR
+330 AVVSLDHTIIDEIRR

-354 AIVAAGRPD
+354 AIVAAGRPND
-363 AGQKRNRNAEA
+363 EQKRSRNAEA

-402 DKIAGRLDAL
+402 DKIADRLDAL
-412 DKEKATLQDSLQE
+412 DKEKEALQISLQE
-425 LRMEKKAARD
+425 LHMEQKAARD
-435 EEERLGPER
+435 EEERLEPER
-444 AHELMGEFLD
+444 AHELMAEFLD
-454 AVDGDADP
+454 AVDGDADL
-462 DTRRKLLGAL
+462 DTRRKLLGSL

-481 PGDFDI
+481 TGDFDI

>member
-1 MPSRTAIYIRVSTQ
+1 M
-15 EQATEGYSIQ
+15 EGYSIQ

-43 HIYTDAG
+43 HVYTDAG
-50 FSGSNMERPALSQL
+50 FSGSNMQRPALSQL
-64 LNDVEAGRV
+64 LEDVEAGRV

-96 DVFLDHGCDFVSMSE
+96 DIFLANGCDFVSMSE

-139 ERMAIGRTERAK
+139 ERMTMGRTERAK

-173 PNPIRAAAVRDIYN
+173 PNPIRAAAVRDIYD

-195 TSIKLAVNKK
+195 TSIKLTVNKK
-205 YALDLSDTTVH
+205 YALNLSDTTVH

-226 DIVWRGEI
+226 DIVWMGNI
-234 YKGQHEPLID
+234 YKGQHEPLVD
-244 METFAR
+244 MVTFSR

-262 VSKPDPFKPRTLLGG
+262 ASKPDPFKPRTLLGG

-311 RAKSNKRLI
+311 RAKTNKHMVV
-320 IDPTCRNPAY
+320 DPTCRNPAY
-330 AVVSLDHTIIEEIRR
+330 AVAVLNKKIIDEIRR
-345 IASDPQEFD
+345 IASDPQEFN

-363 AGQKRNRNAEA
+363 AEQKRRRNAKAEEA
-374 EAAIMHRL
+374 VMRRL
-382 DEIDA
+382 DEVDA

-412 DKEKATLQDSLQE
+412 DKEKEALQFSLQE
-425 LRMEKKAARD
+425 LRMEKKAARN
-435 EEERLGPER
+435 EEERLEPER

-454 AVDGDADP
+454 AVDGDADM
-462 DTRRKLLGAL
+462 DTRRKILGSL

>member
-205 YALDLSDTTVH
+205 YALDLSDTTFH

-262 VSKPDPFKPRTLLGG
+262 ASKPDPFKPRTLLGG

-454 AVDGDADP
+454 AVDGDADL

>member
-262 VSKPDPFKPRTLLGG
+262 ASKPDPFKPRTLLGG

-454 AVDGDADP
+454 AVDGDADL